1 MNRILLLI
9 SFFLLLVG
17 CSISNQ
23 ETKPEKKIEQE
34 VVSILSQPESIAQ
47 KLKIP
52 WSINKQGNAFYIS
65 EREGNIV
72 KLEDGVLIRQKVL
85 LEKKLATAAEAGLL
99 GFVLAPDF
107 GQSNKAYA
115 YYTYSNTSGQFNR
128 IIEMQL
134 NENIWKEERILIDKI
149 PSGPVHH
156 GGRLKIGPDG
166 KLYATTGDASL
177 EPEIAQNLKSLGGK
191 ILRLNLNGSVP
202 NDNPYKG
209 SYVFSYGHRNPQGLA
224 WSRAGTLYESEH
236 GPSAHDE
243 INVIKAG
250 QNYGWPVIIGDEK
263 KAGMTMPLFHSGKG
277 TWAPSGM
284 DYYEGKLYVAT
295 LRGNALREFDPEDLT
310 TRTMVSGLGRI
321 RDVLIDGEY
330 LYFLTNNTDGRG
342 TPNAKDDQLYRIKIS
357 SE

>member
-1 MNRILLLI
+1 MKRIVLFSIL
-9 SFFLLLVG
+9 FLLLVG
-17 CSISNQ
+17 CNISNL
-23 ETKPEKKIEQE
+23 ESKPEKKTEQE
-34 VVSILSQPESIAQ
+34 VVSILSQPESIAE
-47 KLKIP
+47 KLKVP
-52 WSINKQGNAFYIS
+52 WSITKQGNAFYIS

-72 KLEDGVLIRQKVL
+72 KIEDGVTTRQKVL
-85 LEKKLATAAEAGLL
+85 LEKRIATAAEAGLL

-107 GQSNKAYA
+107 EQSKKAYA
-115 YYTYSNTSGQFNR
+115 YYTYSNSSGQFNR

-134 NENIWKEERILIDKI
+134 SENTWKEERILIDKI

-156 GGRLKIGPDG
+156 GGRLEIGPDG

-177 EPEIAQNLKSLGGK
+177 EPEVAQDLKSFAGK

-202 NDNPYKG
+202 SDNPFKG
-209 SYVFSYGHRNPQGLA
+209 SYVYSYGHRNPQGLA

-263 KAGMTMPLFHSGKG
+263 KAGMAIPLFQSGKD

-284 DYYEGKLYVAT
+284 AYYEGKLYVAT
-295 LRGNALREFDPEDLT
+295 LRGNSLREFDPEKLT
-310 TRTMVSGLGRI
+310 TRTLVSGLGRI

-330 LYFLTNNTDGRG
+330 LYFVTNNTDGRG
-342 TPNAKDDQLYRIKIS
+342 TPNEKDDKLYRIKIS
-357 SE
+357 AE